1 MTESTPQGTLPGEA
15 AAAAESKPRE
25 MAAQE
30 EAAMAAAPASTP
42 SAAAPGEAPAMPSM
56 APPSAEEAAGE
67 AFGAAWHN
75 GKKITALWSINQ
87 NRNSWIGVPG
97 VGWKRLAHNSDS
109 AVVALTIVA
118 AHAKLT
124 GGNVN
129 LKEDEGQIKEIYAF

>member
-1 MTESTPQGTLPGEA
+1 MTERTPQGTVPGGTVA
-15 AAAAESKPRE
+15 PAESKPQGIP
-25 MAAQE
+25 AQE
-30 EAAMAAAPASTP
+30 EAAVAVAPASTP
-42 SAAAPGEAPAMPSM
+42 SAAALGEAPAMPSVP
-56 APPSAEEAAGE
+56 PPSAEEAAGE

-75 GKKITALWSINQ
+75 GRKITALWCI
-87 NRNSWIGVPG
+87 NRNRSSWVGVPD
-97 VGWKRLAHNSDS
+97 VGWMRLAYNSDS